1 MSSQKFLRYSLITAV
16 AIVWGVILY
25 KVFTALNKEEENQS
39 LALPAKAITYAVQKD
54 TFSLLANYSDPF
66 LPFSADTADL
76 LLDSLSTTTVST
88 TSVSMAKEPDVDV
101 SFIQYLG
108 MISNVEK
115 KNKAAIVSI
124 RGKEVIIR
132 EKEAVEGITFKSIT
146 TGKISIVYKGK
157 NFNITRQL

>member
-1 MSSQKFLRYSLITAV
+1 MSQKFLRYSLIIAV

-25 KVFTALNKEEENQS
+25 KVFAALNNEEEHQS
-39 LALPAKAITYAVQKD
+39 LALPVNAINYAVQKD

-66 LPFSADTADL
+66 LPFSVDTADL
-76 LLDSLSTTTVST
+76 LLDTLSTTTVSSS
-88 TSVSMAKEPDVDV
+88 SVSMAKEPEVDI

-124 RGKEVIIR
+124 RGKEVIIK
-132 EKEAVEGITFKSIT
+132 EKEVVEGISFKSIT

-157 NFNITRQL
+157 KFNITRQL